1 MPAGL
6 GRRAAGPISGARR
19 PMARIRWSWRVYS
32 GGRASTHECGHVSA
46 ARCQTTFFVVYF
58 YRQAEE
64 EREHAMKF
72 VRFIADAAGQ
82 LEIPGIQAPQ
92 ATFKSAEEA
101 VRKSV
106 DWEVT
111 VTKQINALMDLA
123 IKDNDHITRNFLNW
137 FMEEQL
143 EEVSSMETL
152 LSMPRRAGESGLLFV
167 ENHLAQERK
176 GGAPEAG
183 GHS

>member
-1 MPAGL
+1 MLISKPMNAALNAQVGHEFGASLQYVQIATYFDREGL
-6 GRRAAGPISGARR
+6 PTLAQ
-19 PMARIRWSWRVYS
+19 
-32 GGRASTHECGHVSA
+32 H
-46 ARCQTTFFVVYF
+46 F
-58 YRQAEE
+58 YKQAEE

-72 VRFIADAAGQ
+72 VRFIADAAGDV
-82 LEIPGIQAPQ
+82 EIPAIAAPQ
-92 ATFKSAEEA
+92 PAFESAEEA

-152 LSMPRRAGESGLLFV
+152 LSMVRRAGESGLLFV
-167 ENHLAQERK
+167 ENYLAQGRK
-176 GGAPEAG
+176 GSAPEAG
-183 GHS
+183 GES

>member
-1 MPAGL
+1 VQIATYFDGEGL
-6 GRRAAGPISGARR
+6 PTLAR
-19 PMARIRWSWRVYS
+19 
-32 GGRASTHECGHVSA
+32 H
-46 ARCQTTFFVVYF
+46 F
-58 YRQAEE
+58 YKQSEE

-72 VRFIADAAGQ
+72 VRFIADAAG
-82 LEIPGIQAPQ
+82 EVAIPAISAPQ
-92 ATFKSAEEA
+92 PTFKSAEEA

-106 DWEVT
+106 DWEVS

-152 LSMPRRAGESGLLFV
+152 LSMVRRAGESGLLFV
-167 ENHLAQERK
+167 ESYLAGRK
-176 GGAPEAG
+176 GSGASEAG
-183 GHS
+183 GES

>member
-1 MPAGL
+1 MLISKAMNAALNSQVGHEFGASLQYVQIATYFDGEGL
-6 GRRAAGPISGARR
+6 PTLAR
-19 PMARIRWSWRVYS
+19 
-32 GGRASTHECGHVSA
+32 H
-46 ARCQTTFFVVYF
+46 F

-72 VRFIADAAGQ
+72 VKFIADAAGQ
-82 LEIPGIQAPQ
+82 LEIPAVPAPQ

-152 LSMPRRAGESGLLFV
+152 LSMVRRAGESGLLFV
-167 ENHLAQERK
+167 ENYFAQGRK
-176 GGAPEAG
+176 GGSAAEG
-183 GHS
+183 GDDS

>member
-1 MPAGL
+1 MASERFVAALTAQIAREFTAAHQYVAVGNYYAAETFPQLAG
-6 GRRAAGPISGARR
+6 
-19 PMARIRWSWRVYS
+19 
-32 GGRASTHECGHVSA
+32 
-46 ARCQTTFFVVYF
+46 FFYA
-58 YRQAEE
+58 QAEE

-72 VRFIADAAGQ
+72 VRFIADAAG
-82 LEIPGIQAPQ
+82 EVVIPAIPAPQ

-152 LSMPRRAGESGLLFV
+152 LSMVRRAGEAGLLFV
-167 ENHLAQERK
+167 ENYLAQGRK
-176 GGAPEAG
+176 GGAPEG
-183 GHS
+183 GGAS

>member
-1 MPAGL
+1 MLISKTMNAALNSQIGHEFGASLQYVQIATYFDAEGL
-6 GRRAAGPISGARR
+6 PTLAR
-19 PMARIRWSWRVYS
+19 
-32 GGRASTHECGHVSA
+32 H
-46 ARCQTTFFVVYF
+46 F

-64 EREHAMKF
+64 EQDHAMKF
-72 VRFIADAAGQ
+72 VRFIADAAG
-82 LEIPGIQAPQ
+82 EVAIPPIPAPQ
-92 ATFKSAEEA
+92 PTFKSAEEA

-152 LSMPRRAGESGLLFV
+152 LSMVRRAGESGLLFV
-167 ENHLAQERK
+167 ENYLSHGKK
-176 GGAPEAG
+176 GGVGAEAG
-183 GHS
+183 DGD

>member
-1 MPAGL
+1 MLISKPMNAALNEQVGHEFGASLQYVQIATYFDNEGL
-6 GRRAAGPISGARR
+6 PMLAR
-19 PMARIRWSWRVYS
+19 
-32 GGRASTHECGHVSA
+32 H
-46 ARCQTTFFVVYF
+46 F

-72 VRFIADAAGQ
+72 VRFIADAAGE
-82 LEIPGIQAPQ
+82 LAIPAIPAPQ
-92 ATFKSAEEA
+92 HAFGSAEEA

-111 VTKQINALMDLA
+111 VTGQINRLMDLA

-152 LSMPRRAGESGLLFV
+152 LSMVRRAGESGLLFV
-167 ENHLAQERK
+167 ENYLAQGRK
-176 GGAPEAG
+176 GGSAPEP
-183 GHS
+183 SEES

>member
-1 MPAGL
+1 MLISKSMNAALNTQVGHEFGASLQYVQIATYFDGEGL
-6 GRRAAGPISGARR
+6 PTLAR
-19 PMARIRWSWRVYS
+19 
-32 GGRASTHECGHVSA
+32 H
-46 ARCQTTFFVVYF
+46 F
-58 YRQAEE
+58 YRQSEE

-82 LEIPGIQAPQ
+82 VEIPAIAAPQ

-106 DWEVT
+106 DWEVNM
-111 VTKQINALMDLA
+111 TKQINALMDLA

-152 LSMPRRAGESGLLFV
+152 LSMVRRAGESGLLFV
-167 ENHLAQERK
+167 ENYLAQQGK
-176 GGAPEAG
+176 GAASISQGDED
-183 GHS
+183 

>member
-1 MPAGL
+1 MLISKAMNAALNSQIGHEFGACLQYVQIATYFDAEGL
-6 GRRAAGPISGARR
+6 PTLAR
-19 PMARIRWSWRVYS
+19 
-32 GGRASTHECGHVSA
+32 H
-46 ARCQTTFFVVYF
+46 F
-58 YRQAEE
+58 YRQADE

-72 VRFIADAAGQ
+72 VRFIADAAG
-82 LEIPGIQAPQ
+82 EVAIPPIPAPQ
-92 ATFKSAEEA
+92 PSFKSAEEA

-152 LSMPRRAGESGLLFV
+152 LSMVRRAGESGLLFV
-167 ENHLAQERK
+167 ENYLSHEK
-176 GGAPEAG
+176 TGGVGTDG
-183 GHS
+183 GGNS

>member
-1 MPAGL
+1 MLISKPMNAALNDQVGHEFGASLQYVQIATYFDREGL
-6 GRRAAGPISGARR
+6 PTLAR
-19 PMARIRWSWRVYS
+19 
-32 GGRASTHECGHVSA
+32 H
-46 ARCQTTFFVVYF
+46 F
-58 YRQAEE
+58 YKQAEE

-72 VRFIADAAGQ
+72 VRFIADAAGDVA
-82 LEIPGIQAPQ
+82 IPTIPAPQ

-152 LSMPRRAGESGLLFV
+152 LSMVRRAGESGLLFV
-167 ENHLAQERK
+167 ENYLAQGRER
-176 GGAPEAG
+176 GAADADD
-183 GHS
+183 S

>member
-1 MPAGL
+1 MLISKPMNAALNTQVGHEFGASLQYVQIATYFDREGLPAL
-6 GRRAAGPISGARR
+6 AR
-19 PMARIRWSWRVYS
+19 
-32 GGRASTHECGHVSA
+32 H
-46 ARCQTTFFVVYF
+46 F
-58 YRQAEE
+58 YKQAEE

-72 VRFIADAAGQ
+72 VRFIADASGDVA
-82 LEIPGIQAPQ
+82 IPAIPAPQ
-92 ATFKSAEEA
+92 SAFESAEEA

-123 IKDNDHITRNFLNW
+123 IKDNDHITRNFLSW

-152 LSMPRRAGESGLLFV
+152 LSMVRRAGESGLLFV
-167 ENHLAQERK
+167 ENYLAGRK
-176 GGAPEAG
+176 GAG
-183 GHS
+183 GSEEGGES

>member
-1 MPAGL
+1 MLISKSMNAALNTQVGQEFGASLQYVQIATYFDREGL
-6 GRRAAGPISGARR
+6 PTLAQ
-19 PMARIRWSWRVYS
+19 
-32 GGRASTHECGHVSA
+32 H
-46 ARCQTTFFVVYF
+46 F
-58 YRQAEE
+58 YKQAEE

-72 VRFIADAAGQ
+72 VRFIADAAG
-82 LEIPGIQAPQ
+82 EVAIPAIQAPQ
-92 ATFKSAEEA
+92 PTFQSAEEA

-152 LSMPRRAGESGLLFV
+152 LSMVRRAGESGLLFV
-167 ENHLAQERK
+167 ENYLAQGRK
-176 GGAPEAG
+176 GAAPEAG
-183 GHS
+183 GES

>member
-1 MPAGL
+1 MNAALNDQVGHEFGASLQYVQIATYFDREGL
-6 GRRAAGPISGARR
+6 PTLAR
-19 PMARIRWSWRVYS
+19 
-32 GGRASTHECGHVSA
+32 H
-46 ARCQTTFFVVYF
+46 F
-58 YRQAEE
+58 YKQAEE

-72 VRFIADAAGQ
+72 VRFIADAAGDVA
-82 LEIPGIQAPQ
+82 IPSIPAPQ

-152 LSMPRRAGESGLLFV
+152 LSMVRRAGESGLLFV
-167 ENHLAQERK
+167 ENHLAQDRK

-183 GHS
+183 DDS

>member
-1 MPAGL
+1 MLISKPINAALNEQVGHEFGASLQYVQIATYFDREGL
-6 GRRAAGPISGARR
+6 PTLAR
-19 PMARIRWSWRVYS
+19 
-32 GGRASTHECGHVSA
+32 H
-46 ARCQTTFFVVYF
+46 F
-58 YRQAEE
+58 YKQAEE

-72 VRFIADAAGQ
+72 VRFIADASGEVA
-82 LEIPGIQAPQ
+82 IPAIPAPQ
-92 ATFKSAEEA
+92 PTFKSAEEA

-152 LSMPRRAGESGLLFV
+152 LSMVRRAGESGLLFV
-167 ENHLAQERK
+167 ENYLAGRK
-176 GGAPEAG
+176 SAAAAG
-183 GHS
+183 DAES

>member
-1 MPAGL
+1 MLISKPMNAALNDQVGHEFGASLQYVQIATYFDREGL
-6 GRRAAGPISGARR
+6 PTLAQ
-19 PMARIRWSWRVYS
+19 
-32 GGRASTHECGHVSA
+32 H
-46 ARCQTTFFVVYF
+46 F
-58 YRQAEE
+58 YKQAEE

-72 VRFIADAAGQ
+72 VRFIADASGEVA
-82 LEIPGIQAPQ
+82 IPAIPAPQ
-92 ATFKSAEEA
+92 PMFKSAEEA

-152 LSMPRRAGESGLLFV
+152 LSMVRRAGESGLLFV
-167 ENHLAQERK
+167 ENYLAGRK
-176 GGAPEAG
+176 GGGAAG
-183 GHS
+183 GDES

>member
-1 MPAGL
+1 MLISKPMNTALNDQVGHEFGASLQYVQIATYFDREGL
-6 GRRAAGPISGARR
+6 PTLAR
-19 PMARIRWSWRVYS
+19 
-32 GGRASTHECGHVSA
+32 H
-46 ARCQTTFFVVYF
+46 F
-58 YRQAEE
+58 YKQSEE

-72 VRFIADAAGQ
+72 VRFIADAAGDVA
-82 LEIPGIQAPQ
+82 IPAIPAPQ
-92 ATFKSAEEA
+92 PTFKSAEEA

-106 DWEVT
+106 DWEVS

-152 LSMPRRAGESGLLFV
+152 LSMVRRAGESGLLFV
-167 ENHLAQERK
+167 ESYLAQDRK
-176 GGAPEAG
+176 GSGAPEAG
-183 GHS
+183 GES

>member
-1 MPAGL
+1 MLISKPMNAALNTQVGHEFGASLQYVQIATYFDAEGL
-6 GRRAAGPISGARR
+6 PTLAR
-19 PMARIRWSWRVYS
+19 
-32 GGRASTHECGHVSA
+32 H
-46 ARCQTTFFVVYF
+46 F
-58 YRQAEE
+58 YKQAEE

-72 VRFIADAAGQ
+72 VRFVVDAAG
-82 LEIPGIQAPQ
+82 EVAIPAIPAPQ
-92 ATFKSAEEA
+92 PTFKSAEEA

-152 LSMPRRAGESGLLFV
+152 LSMVRRAGESGLLFV
-167 ENHLAQERK
+167 ENYLAGRK
-176 GGAPEAG
+176 GAGASEAG
-183 GHS
+183 GES